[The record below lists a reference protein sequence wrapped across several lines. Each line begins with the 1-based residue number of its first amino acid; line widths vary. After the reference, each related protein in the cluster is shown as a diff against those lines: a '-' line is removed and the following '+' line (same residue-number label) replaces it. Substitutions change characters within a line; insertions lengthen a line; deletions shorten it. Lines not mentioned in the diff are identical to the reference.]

1 MTLSERFAEARA
13 KVLALS
19 QPPEVEAREPRP
31 PHGYEVTGTYPRNI
45 EQPGLVAATNGSP
58 AAQMHLLQAPI
69 GGQPTPYR
77 GDPSLVATPS
87 MIAPGVAAPGMSA
100 PVMSAP
106 GPVAST
112 GFSPGSPATEAN
124 AAVTRAGSQSHLDLL
139 AQQVRADVVASLGSD
154 LTENRLSDEELQRR
168 AFEAINSALLLRGPG
183 LTPQEMDEVGLT
195 VLHDTVGLGPL
206 EKLLAD
212 ADITEIMVN
221 GATTVYVE
229 RDGKIQRHPGGFRDE
244 QHLRR
249 TIDRIVARVG
259 RRVDE
264 SSPMVDARLAD
275 GSRVHAA
282 IPPAAIDGS
291 TLTVRK
297 FRRDTLNMDQLVS
310 LGSITPDA
318 AAFLACCVQGKL
330 NVVVSGGTGTGKTT
344 LLASLSAFIPEGE
357 RLITI
362 EDAAELQLA
371 HPHLV
376 RLESRPPGT
385 SGAGEITIRDL
396 LRNALR
402 MRPDR
407 IIVGEVRDAAALDM
421 LQAMSTGHNG
431 SLGTVHAS
439 SARDALRR
447 IETMVLFAGLDLPL
461 RAVRDQIAAGIDVIV
476 HLERRPS
483 GGRKVVEIAEVSNLE
498 GEVVTLQPIFSLRA
512 SNDALVPSGFE
523 PGFWPRIAAHAAAMG
538 VTLREGHTDEHRR

>member
-1 MTLSERFAEARA
+1 MSLGERLAEARA
-13 KVLALS
+13 KVMALS
-19 QPPEVEAREPRP
+19 QPGDVGAREPCVKQGRP
-31 PHGYEVTGTYPRNI
+31 APPMSPGGPVGMYPGAANGFWT
-45 EQPGLVAATNGSP
+45 PVAGAP
-58 AAQMHLLQAPI
+58 AGPPLSANPAPV
-69 GGQPTPYR
+69 GQPIEIP
-77 GDPSLVATPS
+77 ATPTPANS
-87 MIAPGVAAPGMSA
+87 LTAPPLAADLSGAQATPTSA
-100 PVMSAP
+100 DA
-106 GPVAST
+106 ASV
-112 GFSPGSPATEAN
+112 GGGA
-124 AAVTRAGSQSHLDLL
+124 HLDLL
-139 AQQVRADVVASLGSD
+139 AQQVRSDVVASLGSD
-154 LTENRLSDEELQRR
+154 LTENRLSDEELRRR

-183 LTPQEMDEVGLT
+183 LTPQEVDQVGLA

-206 EKLLAD
+206 ENLLAD
-212 ADITEIMVN
+212 AEITEIMVN
-221 GATTVYVE
+221 GASTVYVE
-229 RDGKIQRHPGGFRDE
+229 RYGRIEQHPATFRDE

-264 SSPMVDARLAD
+264 SSPMVDARLPD

-291 TLTVRK
+291 MLTVRK
-297 FRRDTLNMDQLVS
+297 FRRDTLDMDQLIA

-318 AAFLACCVQGKL
+318 AAFLACCVEGRL
-330 NVVVSGGTGTGKTT
+330 NIVVSGGTGTGKTT
-344 LLASLSAFIPEGE
+344 LLSSLSAFIPDGE
-357 RLITI
+357 RIITI
-362 EDAAELQLA
+362 EDAAELQLS

-376 RLESRPPGT
+376 RLESRPPGS

-461 RAVRDQIAAGIDVIV
+461 RAVRDQISAGIDVVV

-483 GGRKVVEIAEVSNLE
+483 GQRAVVEIAEVSNLE
-498 GEVVTLQPIFSLRA
+498 GEVVTLQSIFSRRRGG
-512 SNDALVPSGFE
+512 DGLVPSGFE
-523 PGFWPRIAAHAAAMG
+523 PGFWPRIAAHAEALG
-538 VTLREGHTDEHRR
+538 VRLRGGFADEHGY

>member
-1 MTLSERFAEARA
+1 MAPPNRNP
-13 KVLALS
+13 LAT
-19 QPPEVEAREPRP
+19 PDHPMPRP
-31 PHGYEVTGTYPRNI
+31 GVEPPAVTPTYPAV
-45 EQPGLVAATNGSP
+45 QGPPPPSVAGYPPAQAATALNSRP
-58 AAQMHLLQAPI
+58 DLH
-69 GGQPTPYR
+69 
-77 GDPSLVATPS
+77 
-87 MIAPGVAAPGMSA
+87 
-100 PVMSAP
+100 
-106 GPVAST
+106 
-112 GFSPGSPATEAN
+112 
-124 AAVTRAGSQSHLDLL
+124 LL

-183 LTPQEMDEVGLT
+183 LSPPEMDEVGLM

-206 EKLLAD
+206 ENLLAD
-212 ADITEIMVN
+212 PDITEIMVN
-221 GATTVYVE
+221 GAATVYVE
-229 RDGKIQRHPGGFRDE
+229 RNGLIQRHQAEFRDE

-264 SSPMVDARLAD
+264 AAPMVDARLPD

-291 TLTVRK
+291 VLTVRK
-297 FRRDTLNMDQLVS
+297 FRRDTLDMDQLVA

-330 NVVVSGGTGTGKTT
+330 NVVVAGGTGTGKTT
-344 LLASLSAFIPEGE
+344 LLSALSSFIPDGE
-357 RLITI
+357 RIITI

-385 SGAGEITIRDL
+385 SGAGEISIRDL

-483 GGRKVVEIAEVSNLE
+483 GGRKVVEIAEVSNME
-498 GEVVTLQPIFSLRA
+498 GEVVTLQPIFNLRA
-512 SNDALVPSGFE
+512 GEDALVPSGFE
-523 PGFWPRIAAHAAAMG
+523 PAFWPRIAAHAAALG
-538 VTLREGHTDEHRR
+538 INLREGRVDEFRR